1 MGTTFYLVLSFLKD
15 LKDSERDVR
24 SLNIIQRVDGWP
36 STAKNLE
43 TVAKLHK
50 LVANDHQPILKM
62 TKNKLQTN
70 QKLIIQILHEEWGKK
85 KNHVK
90 FIPHGLLH

>member
-1 MGTTFYLVLSFLKD
+1 MGTKLYLVLSFLND

-36 STAKNLE
+36 SSAKNLE

-50 LVANDHQPILKM
+50 LVANDHKPILKM
-62 TKNKLQTN
+62 MNNKLQIN
-70 QKLIIQILHEEWGKK
+70 RKLITQILHEEWGKE

-90 FIPHGLLH
+90 FVPHSLMY